1 MGRAKTL
8 PHTPVLLND
17 FLDATAPI
25 SGTWIDGTFG
35 AGGYSRAL
43 LDAGADRVIAIDCD
57 PFAIASAQR
66 WAAEYGDRLVLVHDK
81 FSNLHDVAQAHDAL
95 PVAGVILD
103 IGVSSMQIDERGRGF
118 SYRGDGPLDMRMA
131 QTGFTAADIVNKV
144 PEAILADI
152 LYLYGEERKS
162 FRIASNIVKERDIAP
177 IESTRQLSA
186 IIKQSLLRP
195 RPHPIHPATRS
206 FQALRI
212 AVNDELG
219 QLVAGLQA
227 AESALAVGGIL
238 AVISFHSLED
248 RIVKRFIQTRGAGVQ
263 GNRHQPEVAA
273 NNARFEPI
281 GRKALRASPEECK
294 GNPRA
299 RSAKMRLA
307 RRLENTGES
316 VPIDPV
322 ENLSMPFVNIKKWL

>member
-1 MGRAKTL
+1 MGRAKPL

-66 WAAEYGDRLVLVHDK
+66 WAADYGDRLVLVHDK
-81 FSNLHDVAQAHDAL
+81 FANLHDVAQAHDAL
-95 PVAGVILD
+95 PAAGVILD

-177 IESTRQLSA
+177 IESTRQLSVDYQTEF
-186 IIKQSLLRP
+186 ITSPPPSYPP
-195 RPHPIHPATRS
+195 RDPQFSGFA
-206 FQALRI
+206 
-212 AVNDELG
+212 
-219 QLVAGLQA
+219 
-227 AESALAVGGIL
+227 
-238 AVISFHSLED
+238 
-248 RIVKRFIQTRGAGVQ
+248 
-263 GNRHQPEVAA
+263 NRRE
-273 NNARFEPI
+273 
-281 GRKALRASPEECK
+281 
-294 GNPRA
+294 
-299 RSAKMRLA
+299 
-307 RRLENTGES
+307 
-316 VPIDPV
+316 
-322 ENLSMPFVNIKKWL
+322 